1 MEYHSLNVRAV
12 SLVEVPIVVDADLE
26 FFHLYLITDKLD
38 VLHIIWA
45 DLQSLNNFIQK
56 VLEWTDI
63 VTIDVVLIL

>member
-26 FFHLYLITDKLD
+26 FFHLYLITDILD